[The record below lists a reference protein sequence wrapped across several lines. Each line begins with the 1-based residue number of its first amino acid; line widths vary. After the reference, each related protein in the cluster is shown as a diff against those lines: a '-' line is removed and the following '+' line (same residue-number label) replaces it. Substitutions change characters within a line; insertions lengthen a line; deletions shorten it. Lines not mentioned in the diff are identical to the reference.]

1 YQQTWFP
8 SYGFENTYVFLVT
21 KETAEKYNLKT
32 VSDLGK
38 VADKLVAG
46 VDTAWITRE
55 GDGYEGFKKEYNFQF
70 KSILPMQIGLVYD
83 AVNAGKMDVIL
94 GYSTDG
100 RIGSYDLVMLKDDK
114 RFFPPYDAAPVVS
127 DKLLK
132 ETPEIKDVLNRLDGK
147 ISTKK
152 MQELNYQADND
163 LIEPAVVAERF
174 LKENNY
180 FEGE

>member
-1 YQQTWFP
+1 
-8 SYGFENTYVFLVT
+8 
-21 KETAEKYNLKT
+21 
-32 VSDLGK
+32 
-38 VADKLVAG
+38 
-46 VDTAWITRE
+46 
-55 GDGYEGFKKEYNFQF
+55 
-70 KSILPMQIGLVYD
+70 M
-83 AVNAGKMDVIL
+83 
-94 GYSTDG
+94 
-100 RIGSYDLVMLKDDK
+100 
-114 RFFPPYDAAPVVS
+114 VS

-132 ETPEIKDVLNRLDGK
+132 ETPEIKDVLNRLDSK